1 MSKRRGNI
9 YDRIFK
15 ENIEAVFFPVIIN
28 RYKWEIASSEILE
41 SKLQSTKEREIDF
54 LRKVTT
60 KEGQQ
65 FILHLEFQSTNDPEM
80 IYRMQEYHAMLVRKY
95 KLRVHQIVIYLGEK
109 KMTMQTKLPKE
120 LTFTEFEPLDMRSI
134 DYNVLLASQIP
145 EEIILAV
152 LGDRKG
158 VDPNV
163 IIESL
168 LNHLF
173 KISKDANAL
182 HKFINQL
189 QILSKLRNLEES
201 VIKIADSMPI
211 DIDLTDHKL
220 FKDGL
225 SLGMQKGEQIG
236 MQKGEQKVLE
246 NKEAAVLRMLES
258 KKLTI
263 EEIAEFQDVSSEFVK
278 QIAKE
283 NSL

>member
-60 KEGQQ
+60 KDGQQ